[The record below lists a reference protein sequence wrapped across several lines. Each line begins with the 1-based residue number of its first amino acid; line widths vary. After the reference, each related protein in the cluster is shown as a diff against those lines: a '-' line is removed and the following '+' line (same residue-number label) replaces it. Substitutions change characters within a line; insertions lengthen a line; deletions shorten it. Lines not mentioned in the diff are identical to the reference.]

1 MLGRMY
7 VDCWWKRCNKNKEPR
22 FFFFCECY
30 RVHRIVAS
38 HSVVRVGSLHTLLI
52 QTKMGVNDR
61 FFKRANG
68 CVIKTPRWQQR
79 YILQKVILIERVQL
93 CMYVQVHV
101 HTPYSTYI
109 SQMSI
114 TISSQ
119 WCFEND
125 DWSWAHTY
133 EPISCRLVIDGAKS
147 EGIRGLRSRYSFG
160 IWMCSIVSVLVYL

>member
-1 MLGRMY
+1 ML
-7 VDCWWKRCNKNKEPR
+7 
-22 FFFFCECY
+22 
-30 RVHRIVAS
+30 
-38 HSVVRVGSLHTLLI
+38 LT

-93 CMYVQVHV
+93 CTYVQVHV

-125 DWSWAHTY
+125 D
-133 EPISCRLVIDGAKS
+133 
-147 EGIRGLRSRYSFG
+147 
-160 IWMCSIVSVLVYL
+160 

>member
-1 MLGRMY
+1 ML
-7 VDCWWKRCNKNKEPR
+7 
-22 FFFFCECY
+22 
-30 RVHRIVAS
+30 
-38 HSVVRVGSLHTLLI
+38 LT

-79 YILQKVILIERVQL
+79 YILQKVILIERVQF
-93 CMYVQVHV
+93 MYVC
-101 HTPYSTYI
+101 TSTYI

-125 DWSWAHTY
+125 D
-133 EPISCRLVIDGAKS
+133 
-147 EGIRGLRSRYSFG
+147 
-160 IWMCSIVSVLVYL
+160 